1 MRVNITA
8 RHYKAPDKLREYA
21 ENSVQKLTKY
31 FDGIIECEIILDY
44 EKTIQVVEIVMK
56 VHKQKLFT
64 REKSKDIYNCI
75 DRAVDKIERQLK
87 KYKEKLKN
95 HAHTK
100 AGSLGEPSPVSPE

>member
-8 RHYKAPDKLREYA
+8 RHYKALDKLKEYA

-56 VHKQKLFT
+56 VHKQKLFS
-64 REKSKDIYNCI
+64 REKSKDIYKCI
-75 DRAVDKIERQLK
+75 DLAVDKIERQLK

-95 HAHTK
+95 HSHTK
-100 AGSLGEPSPVSPE
+100 VGSFGEPSPVSPE